1 MRPSPNARVMLARA
15 LPAASCWHTA
25 TNLAVV
31 VSSLRTPFPAFPQGG
46 EKLGRG
52 ELERVRGPLFS
63 LMRLWGVVR
72 RLWSPLGVL
81 ELPQGGWCPRCCRPG
96 CERLSGRGIS
106 AVPSALV
113 FPGALGLSGGWF
125 GAELALAAAR
135 SRGSQD
141 PSSKAAMR
149 ARHSCL
155 EMVRMPGGLCSN
167 SRGSRSQ
174 SVQALV
180 ASGADWAAKIW
191 SRLKGRAARTRPRRK
206 VLRRR
211 KFCGAM
217 SPLGRS
223 HRRWPVPGGGRCL
236 VVGGLV
242 DLLVGCLQGCWAAGH
257 GEPARMGCWTCWMSL
272 GWWCFAGLAVRG
284 CGGVWWWR
292 GCGPAVGCAGLHR
305 SARCAACAAPR
316 SPR

>member
-1 MRPSPNARVMLARA
+1 MRPSPNARVMLAGT
-15 LPAASCWHTA
+15 LPAASCWQYKMLQIWRSWFHRRGRFSEC
-25 TNLAVV
+25 LL
-31 VSSLRTPFPAFPQGG
+31 SGRMGLGPPLPGFPQSF
-46 EKLGRG
+46 EKHGRSG
-52 ELERVRGPLFS
+52 SGPLFS

-180 ASGADWAAKIW
+180 H
-191 SRLKGRAARTRPRRK
+191 RGRTGLPR
-206 VLRRR
+206 
-211 KFCGAM
+211 F
-217 SPLGRS
+217 
-223 HRRWPVPGGGRCL
+223 
-236 VVGGLV
+236 
-242 DLLVGCLQGCWAAGH
+242 
-257 GEPARMGCWTCWMSL
+257 
-272 GWWCFAGLAVRG
+272 
-284 CGGVWWWR
+284 
-292 GCGPAVGCAGLHR
+292 GPD
-305 SARCAACAAPR
+305 
-316 SPR
+316 